1 MDEEDNAFWGG
12 GSTLFVSASGG
23 VVTSNRDIFVTW
35 DPDPLFL
42 GTLRTNSSPRDT
54 TPTKEIVDEYMK
66 LFIEE

>member
-1 MDEEDNAFWGG
+1 MDEEDNIDFNRLT
-12 GSTLFVSASGG
+12 SLVSIGASSIA
-23 VVTSNRDIFVTW
+23 VVD
-35 DPDPLFL
+35 DPSMVFL